1 MPGPAS
7 FPWKTP
13 RAGATAAYVRE
24 RLASEAKE
32 LVLIRVLGR
41 RSRAD
46 AAAELAD
53 IARDLY
59 RRMAHNRKSLKLV
72 DRCALDHPE
81 LAAAWFD
88 EGRWAQHAALMR
100 YLERR
105 IAEGVLRS
113 VTSIAIAA
121 RLVLETIAF
130 WAVHRHWDPSP
141 QPLVEEE
148 VEPTLVELVLHGLDK
163 ESSS

>member
-1 MPGPAS
+1 M
-7 FPWKTP
+7 
-13 RAGATAAYVRE
+13 
-24 RLASEAKE
+24 
-32 LVLIRVLGR
+32 
-41 RSRAD
+41 
-46 AAAELAD
+46 
-53 IARDLY
+53 AR
-59 RRMAHNRKSLKLV
+59 NRKSLKLV

-105 IAEGVLRS
+105 IAEGVLRP
-113 VTSIAIAA
+113 VTSVSIAA

-141 QPLVEEE
+141 QPLVEEQ

-163 ESSS
+163 ESS

>member
-1 MPGPAS
+1 
-7 FPWKTP
+7 
-13 RAGATAAYVRE
+13 
-24 RLASEAKE
+24 
-32 LVLIRVLGR
+32 
-41 RSRAD
+41 
-46 AAAELAD
+46 
-53 IARDLY
+53 
-59 RRMAHNRKSLKLV
+59 
-72 DRCALDHPE
+72 
-81 LAAAWFD
+81 
-88 EGRWAQHAALMR
+88 MR